1 MLINKKI
8 ITAFCRSNNFTDTT
22 ADTCVFFSHP
32 LWAKKK
38 KKEMYRSFTCISIK
52 CIQNTINFMHST
64 TGPFYKLPLDVVVK
78 LLQWLDIT
86 SIDQLSR
93 TNTTFKTA
101 ANSKELWNILNIYR
115 KSVKL
120 DVLLKY
126 IDKFKIHITTI
137 AVDGLESIE
146 HNNEDGYEPHL
157 SDVINHCYVLTT
169 LVIDSGW
176 VMDGHFC
183 IYDELAKCL
192 RIMKL

>member
-1 MLINKKI
+1 
-8 ITAFCRSNNFTDTT
+8 
-22 ADTCVFFSHP
+22 
-32 LWAKKK
+32 
-38 KKEMYRSFTCISIK
+38 
-52 CIQNTINFMHST
+52 MHST
-64 TGPFYKLPLDVVVK
+64 TGPFYELPLDVVVK

-101 ANSKELWNILNIYR
+101 ANSKELWTILNIYG

-146 HNNEDGYEPHL
+146 HHNEDGYEPHL

-169 LVIDSGW
+169 LIIDSGCMSW
-176 VMDGHFC
+176 MDIFVFT
-183 IYDELAKCL
+183 
-192 RIMKL
+192 MN